1 MRSCRPKRNFLVSSQ
16 AMSLRLVALWACAYT
31 VKAGFFCKAAWCSD
45 GSVCCKNDAYGLC
58 DSPGGIINL
67 CAPGS
72 HCNQQTGNCYV
83 GETEPEE
90 EDEVDLGFYCK
101 AAWCSEGSVCCSN
114 DAYGLCGSPGTTCCF
129 SPNGGIINLCAPGS
143 HCNQET
149 GNCYA

>member
-58 DSPGGIINL
+58 GSPGTTCCFSPGGIINL

-72 HCNQQTGNCYV
+72 RCNQQTGNCYV

-101 AAWCSEGSVCCSN
+101 AASAARMTPMVCAAALEPPAAS
-114 DAYGLCGSPGTTCCF
+114 ARGES
-129 SPNGGIINLCAPGS
+129 SISA
-143 HCNQET
+143 
-149 GNCYA
+149 